1 MMHMPFFTAVKTSTE
16 SILVHSSLMSRYVTL
31 ILNSPSLSC
40 TIATYLF
47 KYLPRSLQITDYIYL
62 YTTPNIE
69 LPPMSTH
76 VAKNSARHLL
86 DNLQ

>member
-1 MMHMPFFTAVKTSTE
+1 MKYISELQGIDKVGKNFFYHILKWKHPSIWQLFWCDGKLPFDDYE
-16 SILVHSSLMSRYVTL
+16 L
-31 ILNSPSLSC
+31 
-40 TIATYLF
+40 
-47 KYLPRSLQITDYIYL
+47 YLPRSLQITDYIYL
-62 YTTPNIE
+62 YTTPNIK